1 VRAPH
6 PLAVQSTTGHSRAVA
21 ALQWCGASA
30 CGVDHLLHLSAAVW
44 ELFTGT
50 LAFKNLHYGA
60 VVQRVVVAGQRPPIP
75 EVAPEEYCLL
85 MTR

>member
-1 VRAPH
+1 
-6 PLAVQSTTGHSRAVA
+6 
-21 ALQWCGASA
+21 
-30 CGVDHLLHLSAAVW
+30 LLHLSAAVW

-85 MTR
+85 MTRWNPTGQLGPSLLHLCCWLFWQNCSQLGFA